1 MIRFSAR
8 AAAFALAWALPAG
21 AGEALAPYAV
31 RGGAIEDSLTGA
43 PGDPA
48 RGRAVAAGRDG
59 NCLACH
65 PAPIPEEQFH
75 GDIGPDLRGVGSRL
89 SPGELRLRIVDPKRI
104 DETTIMP
111 SYYKVEGLERVAR
124 AFAGRPIL
132 DAARIEDLVAWLAT
146 LKDDTDD
153 GADDGAP
160 PPR

>member
-8 AAAFALAWALPAG
+8 AAAFALAWTLPAG
-21 AGEALAPYAV
+21 AGDPLVPYAV
-31 RGGAIEDSLTGA
+31 RGGAIEESLTGA
-43 PGDPA
+43 PGAPA

-132 DAARIEDLVAWLAT
+132 DAARIEDLVAWLAA
-146 LKDDTDD
+146 LKD

>member
-21 AGEALAPYAV
+21 AGDPLVPYAV
-31 RGGAIEDSLTGA
+31 RGGAIEESLTGA

-132 DAARIEDLVAWLAT
+132 NAARIEDLVAWLAA
-146 LKDDTDD
+146 LKD

>member
-8 AAAFALAWALPAG
+8 AAAFALAWTLPAG
-21 AGEALAPYAV
+21 AGDPLVPYAV
-31 RGGAIEDSLTGA
+31 RGGAIEESLTGA

-111 SYYKVEGLERVAR
+111 SYYKVEGLERVAP

-132 DAARIEDLVAWLAT
+132 DAARIEDLVAWLAA
-146 LKDDTDD
+146 LKD

>member
-21 AGEALAPYAV
+21 AGDSLVPYAV
-31 RGGAIEDSLTGA
+31 RGGAIEESLTGA

-132 DAARIEDLVAWLAT
+132 DAARIEDLVAWLAA
-146 LKDDTDD
+146 LKD